1 MTLFTLLLRT
11 IRYYRKEHLLLLMG
25 LIVST
30 AVLTSALI
38 IGDSIQHS
46 LQQIVGQRLGT
57 TQHII
62 VTQERFF
69 PAGYATKLAQQLK
82 VETAPVLLLRGSVGA
97 VESEQ
102 RIAAVEI
109 SGVNTYFWKI
119 GDTEPMELL
128 ANEVVINE
136 KAAQQLQVTSGDEVL
151 LRIEK
156 ARFVTDNSPFV
167 PDDENSI
174 TLRLTVKAII
184 GADDFGNFNIRTDQ
198 ITPYNLFVNLETLSS
213 LVLNDTYANLMLI
226 GENKFSAEQINDSV
240 TESWELDV
248 MNLELDMLDEQQQW
262 ELRSASIFME
272 DKLLQVLRN
281 AGLQPIP
288 VMSYLIN
295 FIHANGQ
302 ATPYS
307 FASGM
312 KEYPGI
318 VLSKDELIVNQWLAD
333 DLQLQLNDTV
343 ALEYFIAGP
352 FRKLISEKSSFV
364 VKHII
369 PVQGFAADPSLMPAF
384 EGLAGVESCSNW
396 NAGIPMEFSK
406 IRDKDEDWWS
416 KHKGTPKAFISYD
429 KAVELWSKEFGNST
443 SIRFDARTNPDS
455 IRTAILQGL
464 QPGNT
469 GMNIVDVRNDSRW
482 SASNAVDFAGLFLA
496 LSFFLLLASFL
507 LSGLLFSMMITQ
519 RENEQGSY
527 RALGIPSSTLRII
540 YFSEG
545 MMNALIGS
553 IAGVVAGIG
562 SSYLILYFLNSIWFD
577 IVRTSSIDVFIAPGT
592 LVTGAIS
599 NLIVAAV
606 VIGIVL
612 RRQLRKQIGSMQK
625 NTAILGEQFSA
636 STRKRLVLS
645 AALSGFHGLLLLGYS
660 IASDLHQ
667 NSTLLFISGFLLLVA
682 LISLAALLIHRAG
695 TRNVATTPIGLD
707 THNTE
712 TTPIGLDTRNT
723 STTPFGLDTRNTS
736 TTPFGLAIRHLYF
749 DWKRNITLIT
759 ILSIGI
765 FIVLATGAYRVDFT
779 RDAEKSSS
787 GTGGYDWFIT
797 TQIGLKSDLNTPE
810 GLSKTALDD
819 LPEGTR
825 FVQMHRFESDD
836 ASCLNLNRVLRPS
849 VLGLDPATFIDRQS
863 FSFVKTMVH
872 SFDSPWQLL
881 QHNMGPGRIP
891 AIADQTVITWGLG
904 LSVGDSIAYLNER
917 GDTLQLILVSG
928 LANSVFQGHLLIS
941 EENFITHFPSNSGSK
956 VMLADF
962 PAIKE
967 NFETEASSHE
977 EDETANASAYNDDR
991 RVNESSSQ
999 VQDVSSSQVQ
1009 DVSSSQVQEKS
1020 SSQVQEET
1028 KALLEG
1034 ALRNYGVELQPA
1046 SDRLA
1051 MFNSVTN
1058 TYLDIFLAMGGIALL
1073 LGTIGI
1079 AILLIRSVHSRRRIF
1094 AMMQA
1099 VGIPIRQLYQI
1110 IGIEYLIILGAGI
1123 SIGVVAAA
1131 VASLSGL
1138 LAAGAGVPYV
1148 LLISIVIL
1156 FKLSGIFWIYI
1167 AAKTTVKKEFIRELR
1182 NE

>member
-11 IRYYRKEHLLLLMG
+11 IRFYRKEHLLLLMG

-46 LQQIVGQRLGT
+46 LQQIVDQRLGT

-97 VESEQ
+97 VESEK

-109 SGVNTYFWKI
+109 SGINEHFWKI
-119 GDTEPMELL
+119 GNTETLKLL

-136 KAAQQLQVTSGDEVL
+136 KTAQQLQVTSGDELL

-213 LVLNDTYANLMLI
+213 LILNNTYANLMLI
-226 GENKFSAEQINDSV
+226 GENKFNTEQINDSI
-240 TESWELDV
+240 TKSWNLDV

-272 DKLLQVLRN
+272 NKLLQVLQK

-318 VLSKDELIVNQWLAD
+318 DLSKDEIMVNQWLAD

-352 FRKLISEKSSFV
+352 FRKLITEKSSFV

-406 IRDKDEDWWS
+406 IRDKDEDWWAN
-416 KHKGTPKAFISYD
+416 HKGTPKAFIGYD

-443 SIRFDARTNPDS
+443 SIRFDARTHPDS
-455 IRTAILQGL
+455 IRAAILQGL

-469 GMNIVDVRNDSRW
+469 GMNIVDVHNDSRW

-496 LSFFLLLASFL
+496 LSFFLLLAAFL

-527 RALGIPSSTLRII
+527 RALGIPSSTLRSI

-553 IAGVVAGIG
+553 IIGVMAGIG

-577 IVRTSSIDVFIAPGT
+577 IVRTSAIDVYITPGT
-592 LVTGAIS
+592 LLMGAIS
-599 NLIVAAV
+599 NLIVAAF

-612 RRQLRKQIGSMQK
+612 RRQLRKQIGRMQK
-625 NTAILGEQFSA
+625 NTTILGEKFSA
-636 STRKRLVLS
+636 STHKRLVLT

-660 IASDLHQ
+660 IANDLHQ
-667 NSTLLFISGFLLLVA
+667 NSTLLFLSGFLLLVA

-695 TRNVATTPIGLD
+695 NLYTATTPINLD
-707 THNTE
+707 IQNTE
-712 TTPIGLDTRNT
+712 TTPLGLDTRNT
-723 STTPFGLDTRNTS
+723 A

-749 DWKRNITLIT
+749 DWKRNITLIS

-819 LPEGTR
+819 IPEGTR

-863 FSFVKTMVH
+863 FSFVKTTNH
-872 SFDSPWQLL
+872 SHDSPWQLL
-881 QHNMGPGRIP
+881 HHDMGPRRIP

-917 GDTLQLILVSG
+917 GDTIQLILVAG

-941 EENFITHFPSNSGSK
+941 EENFTTHFPSNSGSK
-956 VMLADF
+956 VMLADV
-962 PAIKE
+962 PT
-967 NFETEASSHE
+967 TESGHQVSALTPKHYHTDAALSTP
-977 EDETANASAYNDDR
+977 ED
-991 RVNESSSQ
+991 
-999 VQDVSSSQVQ
+999 
-1009 DVSSSQVQEKS
+1009 
-1020 SSQVQEET
+1020 ET

-1034 ALRNYGVELQPA
+1034 ALRNYGVEIQHA

-1073 LGTIGI
+1073 LGTFGI

-1110 IGIEYLIILGAGI
+1110 IGIEYLILLGSGI
-1123 SIGVVAAA
+1123 TIGVVAAA

-1148 LLISIVIL
+1148 LLISIVLL
-1156 FKLSGIFWIYI
+1156 FKLSGIFWIYV

>member
-1 MTLFTLLLRT
+1 MTLFTLLLRN
-11 IRYYRKEHLLLLMG
+11 IRFYRKEHLLLLMG

-46 LQQIVGQRLGT
+46 LQQIVDQRLGT

-69 PAGYATKLAQQLK
+69 PAGYSTKLAQQLK

-109 SGVNTYFWKI
+109 SGVNEYFWKI
-119 GDTEPMELL
+119 GNTEPLKLL
-128 ANEVVINE
+128 ANEVVIN
-136 KAAQQLQVTSGDEVL
+136 KKTAQQLQVTSGDELL

-174 TLRLTVKAII
+174 TLRLTVKAIVDA
-184 GADDFGNFNIRTDQ
+184 GDFGNFNIRTDQ
-198 ITPYNLFVNLETLSS
+198 ITSYNLFVNLETLSS
-213 LVLNDTYANLMLI
+213 LIFNGTNANSSSVINDTYANLMLI
-226 GENKFSAEQINDSV
+226 GENKFGAEQINDSI
-240 TESWELDV
+240 TKSWNLDV

-272 DKLLQVLRN
+272 DTLLQVVRN
-281 AGLQPIP
+281 AGLEPLP

-295 FIHANGQ
+295 FIHFNGK

-307 FASGM
+307 FVSGLT
-312 KEYPGI
+312 ELQHTVGGADNTTANQLSPGLKSNEI
-318 VLSKDELIVNQWLAD
+318 TVNQWLAD

-343 ALEYFIAGP
+343 ELEYFIAGP
-352 FRKLISEKSSFV
+352 FRKLITEKSSFV
-364 VKHII
+364 VKHIV
-369 PVQGFAADPSLMPAF
+369 PVQGFAADPTLMPAF

-406 IRDKDEDWWS
+406 IRDKDEDWWA
-416 KHKGTPKAFISYD
+416 KHKGTPKAFINYD

-443 SIRFDARTNPDS
+443 SIRFDARTHPDS
-455 IRTAILQGL
+455 IRAAILQGL

-496 LSFFLLLASFL
+496 LSFFLLLAAFL

-527 RALGIPSSTLRII
+527 RALGIPTSTLRSI

-545 MMNALIGS
+545 MMNALTGS
-553 IAGVVAGIG
+553 IIGVLAGIG

-577 IVRTSSIDVFIAPGT
+577 IVRTSAIDVFITPGT
-592 LVTGAIS
+592 LVVGAIS
-599 NLIVAAV
+599 NLIVAAF
-606 VIGIVL
+606 VIGMVL
-612 RRQLRKQIGSMQK
+612 RRQLKKQIGRMQK
-625 NTAILGEQFSA
+625 NTTILGEQFSA
-636 STRKRLVLS
+636 GTRKRLAIT

-660 IASDLHQ
+660 IANDLHQ
-667 NSTLLFISGFLLLVA
+667 NSTLLFLSGFLLLVA
-682 LISLAALLIHRAG
+682 LISLAALVIHRAG
-695 TRNVATTPIGLD
+695 ARNTATTPFGLAIR
-707 THNTE
+707 NTE
-712 TTPIGLDTRNT
+712 TTPFSLAIHHTA
-723 STTPFGLDTRNTS
+723 

-749 DWKRNITLIT
+749 DWKRNIILIS

-797 TQIGLKSDLNTPE
+797 TQIGLKSDLNTLD
-810 GLSKTALDD
+810 GLSKTALEDI
-819 LPEGTR
+819 PEGTR

-849 VLGLDPATFIDRQS
+849 ILGVNPVAFIDRQS
-863 FSFVKTMVH
+863 FSFVKTMAH
-872 SFDSPWQLL
+872 SFNSPWQLL
-881 QHNMGPGRIP
+881 QHDIGPRRIP

-904 LSVGDSIAYLNER
+904 LSVGDSIVYLNER
-917 GDTLQLILVSG
+917 GDTLQLILVAG
-928 LANSVFQGHLLIS
+928 LANSVFQGNLLIS
-941 EENFITHFPSNSGSK
+941 EENFTTHFPSNSGSK

-967 NFETEASSHE
+967 NFETEVSSQE
-977 EDETANASAYNDDR
+977 EPETANTSEYKNEH
-991 RVNESSSQ
+991 RVNGASSQ
-999 VQDVSSSQVQ
+999 IQD
-1009 DVSSSQVQEKS
+1009 D
-1020 SSQVQEET
+1020 T

-1034 ALRNYGVELQPA
+1034 ALRNYGVEIQPA
-1046 SDRLA
+1046 SDRLD

-1073 LGTIGI
+1073 LGTFGI

-1110 IGIEYLIILGAGI
+1110 IGIEYLIILGTGI
-1123 SIGVVAAA
+1123 TIGVVAAA

-1138 LAAGAGVPYV
+1138 LAAGAGVPYA
-1148 LLISIVIL
+1148 LLIIIIL
-1156 FKLSGIFWIYI
+1156 LFMFSGIFWIYI

>member
-1 MTLFTLLLRT
+1 MTLFTLLLRN
-11 IRYYRKEHLLLLMG
+11 IRFYRKEHLLMLMG

-46 LQQIVGQRLGT
+46 LQQIVDQRLGT

-69 PAGYATKLAQQLK
+69 PAGYASKLAQQLK

-97 VESEQ
+97 VESDQ

-109 SGVNTYFWKI
+109 SGVNEHFWKI
-119 GDTEPMELL
+119 GNTDTLKLL

-136 KAAQQLQVTSGDEVL
+136 KTAQQLQVTSGEELL

-213 LVLNDTYANLMLI
+213 LILNDTYANLMLI
-226 GENKFSAEQINDSV
+226 GENKFSAEQIND
-240 TESWELDV
+240 TITKSWNLDV

-272 DKLLQVLRN
+272 DKLLQVLQK

-318 VLSKDELIVNQWLAD
+318 DLSKDEIMVNQWLAD

-352 FRKLISEKSSFV
+352 FRKLITEKSSFV

-443 SIRFDARTNPDS
+443 SIRFDARTSPDS
-455 IRTAILQGL
+455 IRAAILQGL

-496 LSFFLLLASFL
+496 LSFFLLLAAFL

-527 RALGIPSSTLRII
+527 RALGIPSSTLRSI

-553 IAGVVAGIG
+553 IIGVVAGIG

-577 IVRTSSIDVFIAPGT
+577 IVRTSAIDVYIAPGT
-592 LVTGAIS
+592 LVMGAIS
-599 NLIVAAV
+599 NLIVAAI

-612 RRQLRKQIGSMQK
+612 RRQLRKQIGRMQK
-625 NTAILGEQFSA
+625 NTTILGEKFST
-636 STRKRLVLS
+636 STRKRLVLT
-645 AALSGFHGLLLLGYS
+645 AAISGFHGLLLLGYS
-660 IASDLHQ
+660 IAKDLHQ
-667 NSTLLFISGFLLLVA
+667 NSTLLFLSGFLLLVA

-695 TRNVATTPIGLD
+695 TRHTATTPFGLD

-712 TTPIGLDTRNT
+712 TTPLGLDTRNT
-723 STTPFGLDTRNTS
+723 A

-765 FIVLATGAYRVDFT
+765 FIVLATGAFRVDFT

-797 TQIGLKSDLNTPE
+797 TQIGLKSDLNTPD

-819 LPEGTR
+819 IPEGTR

-849 VLGLDPATFIDRQS
+849 VLGLDPASFIERQS
-863 FSFVKTMVH
+863 FSFVKTMAH
-872 SFDSPWQLL
+872 SHDSPWQLL
-881 QHNMGPGRIP
+881 QHDMGPRRIP

-904 LSVGDSIAYLNER
+904 LSVGDSIAYLNEH
-917 GDTLQLILVSG
+917 GDTLQLILVAG

-941 EENFITHFPSNSGSK
+941 EENFTTHFPSNSGSK

-962 PAIKE
+962 PAINE
-967 NFETEASSHE
+967 NFETEASSQE
-977 EDETANASAYNDDR
+977 EDETANVSALNDDR
-991 RVNESSSQ
+991 RVNESSSH
-999 VQDVSSSQVQ
+999 VQDETSSQVQ
-1009 DVSSSQVQEKS
+1009 D
-1020 SSQVQEET
+1020 ET

-1110 IGIEYLIILGAGI
+1110 IGIEYLIILGTGI
-1123 SIGVVAAA
+1123 TIGVVAAI

-1138 LAAGAGVPYV
+1138 VSAGAGVPYV
-1148 LLISIVIL
+1148 LLISIVLL
-1156 FKLSGIFWIYI
+1156 FKLSGIFWIFV
-1167 AAKTTVKKEFIRELR
+1167 AARITVKKEFIRDLR

>member
-1 MTLFTLLLRT
+1 MTLFTLLLRN
-11 IRYYRKEHLLLLMG
+11 IRFYRKEHLLLLMG

-46 LQQIVGQRLGT
+46 LQQIVDQRLGT

-69 PAGYATKLAQQLK
+69 PAGFATKLARQLK

-109 SGVNTYFWKI
+109 SGVNEYFWKI
-119 GDTEPMELL
+119 GNTEPLKLL

-136 KAAQQLQVTSGDEVL
+136 KVAQQLQVTSGDELL

-184 GADDFGNFNIRTDQ
+184 GAGDFGNFNIRTDQ

-213 LVLNDTYANLMLI
+213 LIFNGTNAISPSVINDTYANLMLI
-226 GENKFSAEQINDSV
+226 GDNKFSAEQINDSIKK
-240 TESWELDV
+240 SWNLDI

-272 DKLLQVLRN
+272 DTLLQVVRN
-281 AGLQPIP
+281 ADLKPQP

-295 FIHANGQ
+295 FIHFNGK

-307 FASGM
+307 FVSGIA
-312 KEYPGI
+312 ELQHTVGGADNTTANQLSPGLKSNEI
-318 VLSKDELIVNQWLAD
+318 TVNQWLAD

-343 ALEYFIAGP
+343 ELEYFIAGP
-352 FRKLISEKSSFV
+352 FRKLITEKSSFV
-364 VKHII
+364 VKHIV

-406 IRDKDEDWWS
+406 IRDKDEDWWA
-416 KHKGTPKAFISYD
+416 KHKGTPKAFINYD

-443 SIRFDARTNPDS
+443 SIRFDARTHPDS
-455 IRTAILQGL
+455 IRAAILQGL

-496 LSFFLLLASFL
+496 LSFFLLLAAFL

-527 RALGIPSSTLRII
+527 RALGIPSSTLRSI

-545 MMNALIGS
+545 MMNALTGS
-553 IAGVVAGIG
+553 IIGVVAGIG

-577 IVRTSSIDVFIAPGT
+577 IVRTSAIDVYITPGT
-592 LVTGAIS
+592 LVMGAIS
-599 NLIVAAV
+599 NLIVAAF
-606 VIGIVL
+606 VIGMVL
-612 RRQLRKQIGSMQK
+612 RRQLKKQIGRMQK
-625 NTAILGEQFSA
+625 NTTILGEQFSA
-636 STRKRLVLS
+636 GTRKRLALT
-645 AALSGFHGLLLLGYS
+645 AAVSGFHGLLLLGYS
-660 IASDLHQ
+660 IANDLHQ
-667 NSTLLFISGFLLLVA
+667 NSTLLFLSGFLLLVA
-682 LISLAALLIHRAG
+682 LISLAALVIHRAG
-695 TRNVATTPIGLD
+695 TR
-707 THNTE
+707 H
-712 TTPIGLDTRNT
+712 T
-723 STTPFGLDTRNTS
+723 SS
-736 TTPFGLAIRHLYF
+736 TPFGLAIRHLYF
-749 DWKRNITLIT
+749 DWKRNITLIS

-797 TQIGLKSDLNTPE
+797 TQIGLKSDLNTLD
-810 GLSKTALDD
+810 GLSKTALEDI
-819 LPEGTR
+819 PEGTR

-849 VLGLDPATFIDRQS
+849 ILGVNPAAFIDRQS
-863 FSFVKTMVH
+863 FSFVKTMAH
-872 SFDSPWQLL
+872 NFNSPWQLL
-881 QHNMGPGRIP
+881 QHNIGPRRIP

-917 GDTLQLILVSG
+917 GDTLQFILVAG
-928 LANSVFQGHLLIS
+928 LANSVFQGHVLIS
-941 EENFITHFPSNSGSK
+941 EENFTTHFPSNSGSK
-956 VMLADF
+956 VMLVDF
-962 PAIKE
+962 PAKKE
-967 NFETEASSHE
+967 NFETETASQE
-977 EDETANASAYNDDR
+977 EAETANTSEYKNEL
-991 RVNESSSQ
+991 RVNGASSQ
-999 VQDVSSSQVQ
+999 MQA
-1009 DVSSSQVQEKS
+1009 
-1020 SSQVQEET
+1020 ET

-1073 LGTIGI
+1073 LGTFGI

-1110 IGIEYLIILGAGI
+1110 IGIEYLIILGTGI
-1123 SIGVVAAA
+1123 TIGVVAAA

-1138 LAAGAGVPYV
+1138 LAAGAGVPYA
-1148 LLISIVIL
+1148 LLIIIIL
-1156 FKLSGIFWIYI
+1156 LFTFSGIFWIYI

>member
-1 MTLFTLLLRT
+1 MTLFTLLLRN
-11 IRYYRKEHLLLLMG
+11 IRFYRKEHLLLLMG

-46 LQQIVGQRLGT
+46 LQQIVDQRLGT

-69 PAGYATKLAQQLK
+69 PAGYASKLAQQLK

-97 VESEQ
+97 VESDQ

-109 SGVNTYFWKI
+109 SGVNEHFWRI
-119 GDTEPMELL
+119 GNTEPLKLL

-136 KAAQQLQVTSGDEVL
+136 KTAQQLQVTSGDELL

-213 LVLNDTYANLMLI
+213 LILNDTYANLMLI
-226 GENKFSAEQINDSV
+226 GENKFSAEQINDSI
-240 TESWELDV
+240 TKSWNLDV

-272 DKLLQVLRN
+272 DKLLQVLQK

-318 VLSKDELIVNQWLAD
+318 DLSKDEIMVNQWLAD

-352 FRKLISEKSSFV
+352 FRKLITEKSSFV

-443 SIRFDARTNPDS
+443 SIRFDARTSPDS
-455 IRTAILQGL
+455 IRAAILQGL

-496 LSFFLLLASFL
+496 LSFFLLLAAFL

-527 RALGIPSSTLRII
+527 RALGIPSSTLRSI

-553 IAGVVAGIG
+553 IIGVVAGIG

-577 IVRTSSIDVFIAPGT
+577 IVRTSAIDVYIAPGT
-592 LVTGAIS
+592 LVMGAIS
-599 NLIVAAV
+599 NLIVAAI

-612 RRQLRKQIGSMQK
+612 RRQLRKQIGRMQK
-625 NTAILGEQFSA
+625 NTTILGEKFSTG
-636 STRKRLVLS
+636 TRKRLVLT

-660 IASDLHQ
+660 IAKDLHQ
-667 NSTLLFISGFLLLVA
+667 NSTLLFLSGFLLLVA
-682 LISLAALLIHRAG
+682 LISLAALVIHRAG
-695 TRNVATTPIGLD
+695 NLHTATTPINLD
-707 THNTE
+707 IQNTA
-712 TTPIGLDTRNT
+712 
-723 STTPFGLDTRNTS
+723 S
-736 TTPFGLAIRHLYF
+736 TPFGLAIRHLYF
-749 DWKRNITLIT
+749 DWKRNTTLIS

-765 FIVLATGAYRVDFT
+765 FIVLATGAFRVDFT

-797 TQIGLKSDLNTPE
+797 TQIGFKSDLNTPE

-836 ASCLNLNRVLRPS
+836 ASCLNLNRVMRPS
-849 VLGLDPATFIDRQS
+849 VLGLDPATFIERQS
-863 FSFVKTMVH
+863 FSFVKKMNQSH
-872 SFDSPWQLL
+872 DSPWQLL
-881 QHNMGPGRIP
+881 QHDIGPRRIP

-917 GDTLQLILVSG
+917 GDTIQHILVAG
-928 LANSVFQGHLLIS
+928 LVNSVFQGHLLIS
-941 EENFITHFPSNSGSK
+941 EENFTTHFPSNSGSK

-962 PAIKE
+962 PAINE
-967 NFETEASSHE
+967 NFETE
-977 EDETANASAYNDDR
+977 TT
-991 RVNESSSQ
+991 SQ
-999 VQDVSSSQVQ
+999 
-1009 DVSSSQVQEKS
+1009 EA
-1020 SSQVQEET
+1020 ET

-1034 ALRNYGVELQPA
+1034 ALRNYGVEIQHA

-1073 LGTIGI
+1073 LGTFGI
-1079 AILLIRSVHSRRRIF
+1079 AILLIRSVHSRRHIF

-1110 IGIEYLIILGAGI
+1110 IGIEYLILLGTGI
-1123 SIGVVAAA
+1123 TIGVVAAV

-1148 LLISIVIL
+1148 LLISIVLL

-1167 AAKTTVKKEFIRELR
+1167 AARITVKKEFIRELR